1 MVNAKNVLKTI
12 CFALFL
18 LFAAG
23 LTIGHYSGFWP
34 RLRIFWHLDSQI
46 PAVQAAMKEYLQKKY
61 DENFE
66 VERPEILY
74 DLYGYRLSTKASP
87 ADNPDLKFDIRTD
100 HYRFRDPFHPED
112 LFKNFRESFSL
123 SRWGFREIDFTQRL
137 IHALQETVSEGKAEL
152 LKKQYLNFANSERI
166 VVFVKSIEGTEK
178 NYKNLNL
185 FQIFDKDSREKRT
198 PNVYYEAIIY
208 TDFIISKIEEAEK
221 FCSLLNEHLNKC
233 RAEKFIIAVLY
244 YWHSKKKEVER
255 GLRGREKM
263 MWKPGEWKKKITE
276 EQATEISSASYR
288 YSRFREALDA
298 DYKTGKLKNA
308 FIISSYDCQ
317 GGAIS
322 KEQIIKSFLY

>member
-74 DLYGYRLSTKASP
+74 DCYGCRLSTKASP
-87 ADNPDLKFDIRTD
+87 ADNPDLKFAISTD

-112 LFKNFRESFSL
+112 LFKNFHDSFCGA
-123 SRWGFREIDFTQRL
+123 RWGFRRKEYEQRL
-137 IHALQETVSEGKAEL
+137 EMFLSRPTSNSLKEEKQFTLYIEGIEGAEQEFNNL
-152 LKKQYLNFANSERI
+152 DLFRMLKKYTNKKTIPAN
-166 VVFVKSIEGTEK
+166 EK
-178 NYKNLNL
+178 LAP
-185 FQIFDKDSREKRT
+185 S
-198 PNVYYEAIIY
+198 VYYETIIY
-208 TDFIISKIEEAEK
+208 TDQEIDIEAEAER
-221 FCSLLNEHLNKC
+221 FSILFNEHFLKC
-233 RAEKFIIAVLY
+233 KTDHFIIAILY
-244 YWHSKKKEVER
+244 YWQNKRAEIEA
-255 GLRGREKM
+255 
-263 MWKPGEWKKKITE
+263 KIK
-276 EQATEISSASYR
+276 YR
-288 YSRFREALDA
+288 FWMNFVSQNKNLLPPPDRIKGINSLSFQYSHFREALDVDHKA
-298 DYKTGKLKNA
+298 GKLKNA

-317 GGAIS
+317 GEAIS